1 MISIITP
8 AYNAEG
14 CIAKTIES
22 VLSQTYPDW
31 EMIIVDDCSKDN
43 TYDVAKQYADK
54 DDRIKVVKQEK
65 NGGVASARNTALK
78 LAKGDYIAFLDSDDL
93 FLPNKLEKQLK
104 FMQNNDYVLTYT
116 EYQNIDENDVLGKK
130 ISVPKK
136 MTYEDIFKNTA
147 IACLTV
153 MVNRKKSGE
162 FYMPPLNHT
171 EDQCTWQEILSR
183 GYVAYA
189 LQEVLS
195 LYRVSSASLTGNKFK
210 VIKRQWYT
218 YRKYHKLSLAKSAY
232 YFVCYAFN
240 AVMKRTVK

>member
-8 AYNAEG
+8 AYNAEKS
-14 CIAKTIES
+14 IAKTIES
-22 VLSQTYPDW
+22 VLAQTHTDW

-93 FLPNKLEKQLK
+93 FLPDKLEKQLK
-104 FMQNNDYVLTYT
+104 FMEENGYVLTYT
-116 EYQNIDENDVLGKK
+116 KYQNIDEKDALGKV
-130 ISVPKK
+130 ISVPNK
-136 MTYEDIFKNTA
+136 MTYEDIFRNTA

-171 EDQCTWQEILSR
+171 EDQCTWQDILSR
-183 GYVAYA
+183 GYEAYA

-195 LYRVSSASLTGNKFK
+195 LYRVSSNSLTGNKFK

-218 YRKYHKLSLAKSAY
+218 YRKYHKLSLVKSSY
-232 YFVCYAFN
+232 YFMCYAFN
-240 AVMKRTVK
+240 AVMKRTGK